1 MIYNINRLCSG
12 KRGVHGRKV
21 MKDKYQKTIYAC
33 FIGYVVQAVV
43 NNFVPLLFLT
53 FEKTYGIPLGKITML
68 ITLNFGVQL
77 IVDLLSAGFVDK
89 IGYRVSIVIAHAA
102 SALGLIGLVVLPN
115 LLPDA
120 YTGILLSVMI
130 YAIGGGLIEVL
141 ISPIMESCPTDN
153 KEKAMSLLHSFYCW
167 GHVAVVLISTCF
179 FKIFGIENWKILACV
194 WAIIPIV
201 NGLIFTKAPIA
212 PLVEEGET
220 GMTILDLCREKMF
233 WILLLMMVC
242 AGASEQAVSQWAS
255 TFAEKGL
262 GVSKAIG
269 DLAGPMA
276 FAILMGSARAFYG
289 KFGDKI
295 DLDKFMVGS
304 GLLCIASYLL
314 ISLSPLPQL
323 SLLGCAICGLSVGI
337 MWPGSFSKAAAV
349 MRNGGTAMFAL
360 LALGGDLGCSG
371 GPTLVGYVS
380 SMFSEDLKKGIFA
393 AIVFPV
399 LLIAGTVLS
408 GKKRVTK

>member
-1 MIYNINRLCSG
+1 
-12 KRGVHGRKV
+12 

-179 FKIFGIENWKILACV
+179 FKIFGIENWKILTCIWV
-194 WAIIPIV
+194 LIPV
-201 NGLIFTKAPIA
+201 CNSLIFLKTPIA
-212 PLVEEGET
+212 PLVEEGEK
-220 GMTILDLCREKMF
+220 GMTLPQLFRNKVF
-233 WILLLMMVC
+233 WILMLMMLC
-242 AGASEQAVSQWAS
+242 AGASEQSVSQWAS

-269 DLAGPMA
+269 DLAGPMT

-289 KFGDKI
+289 KFGEKI
-295 DLDKFMVGS
+295 DLDKFMLGS
-304 GLLCIASYLL
+304 SVLCAASYLC
-314 ISLSPLPQL
+314 ISLSPSPVL
-323 SLLGCAICGLSVGI
+323 SLIGCGICGLSVGI
-337 MWPGSFSKAAAV
+337 MWPGTFSKASSSI
-349 MRNGGTAMFAL
+349 RNGGTALFAL
-360 LALGGDLGCSG
+360 LALAGDLGCSG
-371 GPTLVGYVS
+371 GPTVVGAVS
-380 SMFSEDLKKGIFA
+380 SLAADDLKKGILA
-393 AIVFPV
+393 AIIFP
-399 LLIAGTVLS
+399 LLLFIGILLLRPGGKAGGGDTAKGRKCAFA
-408 GKKRVTK
+408 GKRAEN